1 MYQLV
6 HNSRPRN
13 QGQAGRVAVALALL
27 AGCSDSK
34 SSAPSASASSGSDD
48 VPRIDAPFVSDA
60 AMTIDGSLLD
70 KGWREAAHLGS
81 FVGVSTG
88 KPTERI
94 HVQGSAN
101 IFWDESYLYVAF
113 HVNDRKLRG
122 GFPADAVDPHLWER
136 DTIEIMIDPKG
147 DGDNKDYFEIQIG
160 PQNFV
165 FDSFFDDY
173 NKPKGGPNGPF
184 GHEEWS
190 SEVKSAV
197 TVRGTLDDD
206 SDTDSGY
213 TVEARFPWSAF
224 ERAAVKLPPDDGDT
238 WRMNFYAMENNGGVA
253 WSPIYGKGNFHK
265 ASRFGRVTFKR

>member
-1 MYQLV
+1 MPA
-6 HNSRPRN
+6 R
-13 QGQAGRVAVALALL
+13 RVASSRVVAALLLLL
-27 AGCSDSK
+27 AGCGESK
-34 SSAPSASASSGSDD
+34 SSAPAPSAAASED
-48 VPRIDAPFVSDA
+48 VPSVNAPFVGDA

-70 KGWREAAHLGS
+70 KGWRDAAHLGS

-94 HVQGSAN
+94 HVQGDAT
-101 IFWDESYLYVAF
+101 IFWDESYFYVGF

-122 GFPADAVDPHLWER
+122 GFPKDAVDPHLWER

-147 DGDNKDYFEIQIG
+147 DGDNKDYFEIQIN
-160 PQNFV
+160 PQNLV
-165 FDSFFDDY
+165 FDSHFDDY
-173 NKPKGGPNGPF
+173 NLPKGGPNGPF
-184 GHEEWS
+184 GHEAWS

-224 ERAAVKLPPDDGDT
+224 EGSAKVPPEDGDV